1 LNTEKDRSYDF
12 IKSINRTAA
21 IEILIE
27 LCEDEDNFELILSRA
42 KEYLTS
48 INAKDVEDEVFG
60 SLNSIQI
67 EDMWNKAGET
77 YWGYKHETEVAYD
90 MVLDSLEYSIQ
101 RMKRYR
107 ELGLKREEKE
117 CCKGIIAGLLR
128 YGAEGNNEFHKAV
141 PDDTYVQAEDI
152 LSAWKEQNS
161 EEDYN
166 EVKEIYDSFFVE
178 IDGDEQLYKGDWD

>member
-1 LNTEKDRSYDF
+1 LNIEKDRSIDY
-12 IKSINRTAA
+12 IKSISGTAA

-42 KEYLTS
+42 KEYLTC
-48 INAKDVEDEVFG
+48 INAKDIEDEVFG

-67 EDMWNKAGET
+67 EDLWNNSGKT
-77 YWGYKHETEVAYD
+77 YWGYKDETEVAYEMLID
-90 MVLDSLEYSIQ
+90 GLEYSVQ
-101 RMKRYR
+101 RMKQYR

-128 YGAEGNNEFHKAV
+128 YGIEGNNEFHEAV
-141 PDDTYVQAEDI
+141 PDDPYIQAENI
-152 LSAWKEQNS
+152 LFGWKEQNS

-166 EVKEIYDSFFVE
+166 EVKEIYDSFFS
-178 IDGDEQLYKGDWD
+178 DSDEEAMYQED